1 MIENILFDLDGT
13 LTEPFEG
20 ITNSVLYALRK
31 CGIEEGDRAKLKA
44 FIGPPLVSSFS
55 EFYGMTQ
62 EDVAHFASNVL
73 ATQQRLLGNN
83 YVPLSEG
90 EIETI
95 YAARL

>member
-1 MIENILFDLDGT
+1 MDEKNET
-13 LTEPFEG
+13 LG
-20 ITNSVLYALRK
+20 RRIARLRL
-31 CGIEEGDRAKLKA
+31 E
-44 FIGPPLVSSFS
+44 
-55 EFYGMTQ
+55 YGMTQ